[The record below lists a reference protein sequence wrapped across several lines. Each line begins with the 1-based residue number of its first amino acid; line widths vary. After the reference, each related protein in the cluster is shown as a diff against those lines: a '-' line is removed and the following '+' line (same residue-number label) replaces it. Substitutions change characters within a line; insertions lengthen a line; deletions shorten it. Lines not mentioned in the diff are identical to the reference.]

1 MGDRAA
7 TLQQEDTRES
17 LQAAVSTAAPCS
29 SQKGGLQPLKCD
41 LNGIDS
47 LCVLSVGAGPCAL
60 NGTGTLVYPENRRA
74 CANLHLS
81 DSLPCKPDRSLPC
94 APILV
99 SFLPRGG
106 PATIPANKP
115 HRFPPA
121 LNAAVACCW
130 QTAAVPREWS
140 LTREQFRRAL
150 ERSAPPR
157 SPASF
162 R

>member
-74 CANLHLS
+74 GGI
-81 DSLPCKPDRSLPC
+81 LPLPVPFPC
-94 APILV
+94 TPHGPLPLPL
-99 SFLPRGG
+99 FLY
-106 PATIPANKP
+106 
-115 HRFPPA
+115 
-121 LNAAVACCW
+121 
-130 QTAAVPREWS
+130 
-140 LTREQFRRAL
+140 
-150 ERSAPPR
+150 
-157 SPASF
+157 
-162 R
+162 